1 MFDKHVYRPRQR
13 NGKYDPLLQ
22 HVTFISALDLEQKCN
37 FLTDIITLCGDMH
50 DGEPVGEE
58 TSVGSTNAF
67 AKVVKRGKKK
77 KRCGSCDGCTAE
89 ECQTCKYCLDKT
101 KRGGSNTLR
110 RPCLLRGTFKIEKM
124 KCSNCVTII
133 GCNYRYCDFY
143 LRLDFLLLMSFY

>member
-13 NGKYDPLLQ
+13 NGKYDSLLQ
-22 HVTFISALDLEQKCN
+22 HVTFISALDLEKKCN

-50 DGEPVGEE
+50 DGEPAVEE

-110 RPCLLRGTFKIEKM
+110 RPCLLRGMFKIEN
-124 KCSNCVTII
+124 S
-133 GCNYRYCDFY
+133 
-143 LRLDFLLLMSFY
+143 